1 MERKEIIENL
11 NALGIK
17 TKIVGVKTDDLLF
30 ILNSAKQS
38 SMVHNKMLS
47 MNNNNNSFFLVEFLQ
62 DFTPYKKGEIVKIHK
77 EIMKK
82 IDRYKKDKIIKKI

>member
-82 IDRYKKDKIIKKI
+82 QIDIKKIK

>member
-47 MNNNNNSFFLVEFLQ
+47 MNNNNNSFFF
-62 DFTPYKKGEIVKIHK
+62 
-77 EIMKK
+77 
-82 IDRYKKDKIIKKI
+82 